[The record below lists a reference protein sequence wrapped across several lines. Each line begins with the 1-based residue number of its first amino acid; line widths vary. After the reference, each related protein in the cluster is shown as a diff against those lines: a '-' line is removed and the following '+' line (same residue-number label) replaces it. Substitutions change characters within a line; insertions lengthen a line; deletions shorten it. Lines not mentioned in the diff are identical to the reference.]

1 MSTYLFKDPKIGKFD
16 QNISV
21 QNGQLVSII
30 GDSSNITVQYNNLNN
45 SKSYLL
51 GTNLN
56 ANIINNDIT
65 SGTFDANS
73 VYLYNNSIVY
83 NDTINNT
90 SEKNREFNLNNFLNF
105 PNLNVLIKP
114 NSNEFLS
121 YLPINNVETVNY
133 FYIKNN
139 VSKYYPNNVLT
150 VSPKFLNDGQRIIWG
165 ESTNQTVLYNLIFT
179 ITDETSLNEFIEIL
193 KNIPKNLNNNV
204 LDITLNLSG
213 NLSSDFTLEF
223 SNFFGG
229 IIKIHGKEKDENGNP
244 TLTLNHIDSDTF
256 PTLSN
261 NVIKNIN
268 FNFDNCTNINIEN
281 LILSGSNLSFTNCN
295 RVFFNNNIYINNTNA
310 EGLIFDCTAAYL
322 TNSFLSYNDTTINE
336 YKIFAKNNSRVY
348 VDPTVYTFYNNNRT
362 DNTNYKLFKKAKLD
376 GNSIVSWYTDRDNVV
391 EVTKNTSAEFVYDTS
406 DISGITDLSGII
418 DVVSAMG
425 IANHTHHQVLFT
437 GYDPDV
443 EDSDNEIDA
452 MLPGSTFYW
461 PRAIKTKYDVVSTIL
476 DGTTEP
482 EYQRLS
488 GLFQSFPP
496 ATDDYIN
503 AYKLSGGYNIS
514 GVASGIISLIPFVS
528 GRNSI
533 R

>member
-90 SEKNREFNLNNFLNF
+90 YEKNREFNLNTFLNF

-114 NSNEFLS
+114 NSNESLS
-121 YLPINNVETVNY
+121 YLPTNNVETVNY

-150 VSPKFLNDGQRIIWG
+150 ISPKFLNDGQRIIWG
-165 ESTNQTVLYNLIFT
+165 ESTNQTVLYNLKFN
-179 ITDETSLNEFIEIL
+179 ITNDISLKEFIEIL

-204 LDITLNLSG
+204 LDITLNLPTNTYTSTTKPIL
-213 NLSSDFTLEF
+213 NF

-229 IIKIHGKEKDENGNP
+229 IIKIHGPE
-244 TLTLNHIDSDTF
+244 TLQLEHNKSDTF
-256 PTLSN
+256 PIALTN
-261 NVIKNIN
+261 KHNIETID

-281 LILSGSNLSFTNCN
+281 LILSDSNLSFTNCN
-295 RVFFNNNIYINNTNA
+295 RVFFNNNIYINNIDA
-310 EGLIFDCTAAYL
+310 EGLKFDSTAAYL
-322 TNSFLSYNDTTINE
+322 TNSFLSYNDTTIDQ

-348 VDPTVYTFYNNNRT
+348 IDPTVYTFYNNKRT
-362 DNTNYKLFKKAKLD
+362 DNTDYKLFKKAKLD

-476 DGTTEP
+476 DGTTD
-482 EYQRLS
+482 YQRLS

-496 ATDDYIN
+496 ATD
-503 AYKLSGGYNIS
+503 AYKEAYELSGGYNIDN
-514 GVASGIISLIPFVS
+514 VASGIISLIPFVS

>member
-1 MSTYLFKDPKIGKFD
+1 MSTYLFKDPNIGKFD

-65 SGTFDANS
+65 SGTFDTNS

-83 NDTINNT
+83 TDTINNT
-90 SEKNREFNLNNFLNF
+90 YEKNREFNLNTFLNF
-105 PNLNVLIKP
+105 PNLNILIKP
-114 NSNEFLS
+114 NSNESLS
-121 YLPINNVETVNY
+121 YLPTNNVETVNY
-133 FYIKNN
+133 FYIENN

-150 VSPKFLNDGQRIIWG
+150 ISPKFLNDGQRIIWG
-165 ESTNQTVLYNLIFT
+165 ESTNQNVLYNLNFEISNDG
-179 ITDETSLNEFIEIL
+179 ISLDEFIEIL

-204 LDITLNLSG
+204 LDITLNLPADTSTTKPIL
-213 NLSSDFTLEF
+213 NF

-229 IIKIHGKEKDENGNP
+229 IIKIHGPE
-244 TLTLNHIDSDTF
+244 TLQLKHNESTTF
-256 PTLSN
+256 PTGLT
-261 NVIKNIN
+261 NIETID
-268 FNFDNCTNINIEN
+268 FKFDNCTNINIEN
-281 LILSGSNLSFTNCN
+281 LILSDSNLSFTNCN

-322 TNSFLSYNDTTINE
+322 TNSFLSYGDNTFDK

-348 VDPTVYTFYNNNRT
+348 VDPTVYTFYNNTRT
-362 DNTNYKLFKKAKLD
+362 DKTDNYKLFKKAKLD
-376 GNSIVSWYTDRDNVV
+376 GNSIVSWYTDRDNIV
-391 EVTKNTSAEFVYDTS
+391 ELTKNTSAEFVYDTS
-406 DISGITDLSGII
+406 GITEYTDII
-418 DVVSAMG
+418 SAMG
-425 IANHTHHQVLFT
+425 IANHTHHQVVFT
-437 GYDPDV
+437 GYEPGIDNA
-443 EDSDNEIDA
+443 DNEIDA

-461 PRAIKTKYDVVSTIL
+461 PRAIKTKYDVVSTL
-476 DGTTEP
+476 LSGTTD
-482 EYQRLS
+482 YQKLS
-488 GLFQSFPP
+488 TLFQSFPP
-496 ATDDYIN
+496 ATSDYID
-503 AYKLSGGYNIS
+503 AYKLSNGYNIS